1 MIVQFDNIPV
11 ELKKIP
17 RWVLWRE
24 TEIGEAPNNRMA
36 KLPFQVSGHKA
47 SSTNPNNWSDFFTV
61 EDAYQKGNYSGVGFV
76 FVEDDN
82 LVGIDLDDVRDI
94 DSGEL
99 TPFAQNI
106 VDNVIGYSEVS
117 PSGTGLKIF
126 TRGDF
131 EFAHVDHD
139 LGFEAYSKGR
149 YFTVT
154 GNKLGGG
161 IPTEV
166 QDLTGIIPKRTAMKS
181 GDSFGDYTPPLAEY
195 DLHRVETE
203 LLSQITPD
211 HGYADW
217 LQVGQMLHHQF
228 GGDDEACDLWNTWSQ
243 QGTSYSETGDYSCS
257 SKWKTFKGSGMTL
270 RSLIFKVNQTK
281 IKEAIA
287 NGEIILDSNPM
298 TQAKIFLDAQ
308 YKAEEGFT
316 LVHYADDFHSY
327 DGTHY
332 ETIEEATI
340 RSGTYKFLD
349 KCKKLGRKGEIL
361 EFAPNP
367 ASVSAVIDAIKSIC
381 HLPNNGTTR
390 PPIWLEEFRSNR
402 PPAYNLV
409 SLKNGLFNM
418 ADNILLQH
426 SLGFFT
432 QNSLNFGYDKD
443 AQCPT
448 WHDFLKSAWE
458 DDQASI
464 DLLQEYFGYILSGD
478 NRQQKFL
485 NAIGPRR
492 SGKGTINNVLVA
504 LLGQHNTVAP
514 ELGELCDTFGLQ
526 SWLGKML
533 ATFTDARAPERNRN
547 AVVSQLLRIVGND
560 PVTVNRKNRE
570 SWGGTLGTRIIVF
583 SNEVLQLSESSNA
596 LTGRMLVLKMTKS
609 FYGNEDTDL
618 GKKLEKELNG
628 IFLWAM
634 EGNARRLARG
644 GKFIQ
649 PASGADYLQ
658 LMADIGNPMQ
668 NFIEDTLDFGAD
680 YEVAKDDIFSCY
692 SHWCLKKKLNAGN
705 ELAFKRRF
713 IAASQEHKVESALN
727 RTGGDRKHIY
737 RGIRLNER
745 AQTYMDSIVSF
756 ESDGAY

>member
-1 MIVQFDNIPV
+1 MIVKFENIPI
-11 ELKKIP
+11 ELKQIP
-17 RWVLWRE
+17 RWVLWKE
-24 TEIGEAPNNRMA
+24 TEVGEDRRIA
-36 KLPFQVSGHKA
+36 KLPFQVNGYPA

-61 EDAYQKGNYSGVGFV
+61 ENTYQKGNYSGVGFV
-76 FVEDDN
+76 FVGDDN
-82 LVGIDLDDVRDI
+82 LVGIDLDDVRDVE
-94 DSGEL
+94 SGEL

-106 VDNVIGYSEVS
+106 LDSVDGYSEIS

-126 TRGDF
+126 TRSDF
-131 EFAHVDHD
+131 IHAHVDHT
-139 LGFEAYSKGR
+139 LGFEAYAKGR

-161 IPTEV
+161 IPAEE
-166 QDLTGIIPKRTAMKS
+166 QDLTGIIPKRTVVKS

-195 DLHRVETE
+195 DIHRVETE
-203 LLSQITPD
+203 LLSQISAD
-211 HGYADW
+211 QGYDDW
-217 LQVGQMLHHQF
+217 LRVGQMLHHQF
-228 GGDDEACDLWNTWSQ
+228 DGDVEACELWDRWSQ
-243 QGTSYSETGDYSCS
+243 QGTSYSATGDYSCS
-257 SKWKTFKGSGMTL
+257 AKWKTFKGSGATL

-287 NGEIILDSNPM
+287 NGEIILDGNPM
-298 TQAKIFLDAQ
+298 TQARTFLGGL
-308 YKAEEGFT
+308 YKVEEGFT
-316 LVHYADDFHSY
+316 LVHYADDFHGY

-340 RSGTYKFLD
+340 RSSVYKFLD
-349 KCKKLGRKGEIL
+349 KCKKLGRKGDIL
-361 EFAPNP
+361 DFAPNP
-367 ASVSAVIDAIKSIC
+367 ASVSAVIDAVKSIC
-381 HLPNNGTTR
+381 HLPNNGNTR
-390 PPIWLEEFRSNR
+390 PPIWLEEYRSNK

-418 ADNILLQH
+418 PDNILMPH

-432 QNSLNFGYDKD
+432 QNSLNFGYDKE
-443 AQCPT
+443 AGCPT
-448 WHDFLKSAWE
+448 WHGFLKSAWE
-458 DDQASI
+458 NDQESI
-464 DLLQEYFGYILSGD
+464 NLLQEYFGYILSGD

-485 NAIGPRR
+485 NVIGPRR

-583 SNEVLQLSESSNA
+583 SNEVLQLAESSNA
-596 LTGRMLVLKMTKS
+596 LTGRMLVIKMTKS
-609 FYGNEDTDL
+609 FFDNEDTDL
-618 GKKLEKELNG
+618 GKKLEAELSG
-628 IFLWAM
+628 IFIWAM
-634 EGNARRLARG
+634 EGNTRRLARG

-649 PASGADYLQ
+649 PVTGADYLQ

-668 NFIEDTLDFGAD
+668 NFIEDTLDFGKD
-680 YEVAKDDIFSCY
+680 YEVAKDDIFTCY
-692 SHWCLKKKLNAGN
+692 THWCLKKKLNAGN

-713 IAASQEHKVESALN
+713 IAASQEHKVESGLN
-727 RTGGDRKHIY
+727 RAGGKREHVYK
-737 RGIRLNER
+737 GIRLNER
-745 AQTYMDSIVSF
+745 AQTYMDSIISF

>member
-1 MIVQFDNIPV
+1 
-11 ELKKIP
+11 
-17 RWVLWRE
+17 
-24 TEIGEAPNNRMA
+24 
-36 KLPFQVSGHKA
+36 
-47 SSTNPNNWSDFFTV
+47 
-61 EDAYQKGNYSGVGFV
+61 
-76 FVEDDN
+76 
-82 LVGIDLDDVRDI
+82 
-94 DSGEL
+94 
-99 TPFAQNI
+99 
-106 VDNVIGYSEVS
+106 
-117 PSGTGLKIF
+117 
-126 TRGDF
+126 
-131 EFAHVDHD
+131 
-139 LGFEAYSKGR
+139 
-149 YFTVT
+149 
-154 GNKLGGG
+154 
-161 IPTEV
+161 
-166 QDLTGIIPKRTAMKS
+166 
-181 GDSFGDYTPPLAEY
+181 
-195 DLHRVETE
+195 
-203 LLSQITPD
+203 
-211 HGYADW
+211 
-217 LQVGQMLHHQF
+217 
-228 GGDDEACDLWNTWSQ
+228 
-243 QGTSYSETGDYSCS
+243 
-257 SKWKTFKGSGMTL
+257 MTL

-281 IKEAIA
+281 IKDAIA

-634 EGNARRLARG
+634 DGNARRLARG

-649 PASGADYLQ
+649 PESGADYLQ

-692 SHWCLKKKLNAGN
+692 SHWCLKKKLNDGN
-705 ELAFKRRF
+705 ELAFKSRF

-727 RTGGDRKHIY
+727 RAGGERKHIY